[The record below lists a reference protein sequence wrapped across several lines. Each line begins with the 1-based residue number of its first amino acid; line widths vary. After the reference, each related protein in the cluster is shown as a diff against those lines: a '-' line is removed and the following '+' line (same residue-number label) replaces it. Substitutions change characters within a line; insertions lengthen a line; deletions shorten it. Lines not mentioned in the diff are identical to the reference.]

1 MDNCKHALKHYKIAY
16 KDYKQNKNIYN
27 SLTTKAL
34 CRNGFIP
41 PKKPP
46 TIYKKKSKEYYR
58 KLTVKI
64 NVLTTLLN
72 KTNNNIKDAIIR
84 STALFVHNK

>member
-41 PKKPP
+41 LNPP